1 MSFASRKGSRLHVHA
16 FPRPPAL
23 EPVHNRQLRV
33 EYQGKVIAETD
44 RAYWVLE
51 TTHPPTYYIREF
63 IDTLEPPVT

>member
-1 MSFASRKGSRLHVHA
+1 MSFAAKKGSRLNVHT

-23 EPVHNRQLRV
+23 EQVYNRHLKV

-51 TTHPPTYYIREF
+51 TTHPPTYYIR
-63 IDTLEPPVT
+63 TGR